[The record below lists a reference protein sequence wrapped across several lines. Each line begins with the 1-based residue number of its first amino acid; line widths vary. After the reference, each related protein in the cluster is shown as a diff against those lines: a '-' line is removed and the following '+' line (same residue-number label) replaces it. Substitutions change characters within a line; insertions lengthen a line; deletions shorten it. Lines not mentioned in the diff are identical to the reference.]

1 MYDGGEWH
9 SAKTERQHPPWL
21 RASPQFSGSY
31 SFWVSES
38 RGVVREEWLI
48 FLSLP
53 PSLSSLLPPSP
64 FFLSFFSLF
73 QVPSRNLCCSTLIE
87 WGQGSNLNPKPD
99 FLISRPPAQQLSWNF
114 PSSVFVLNPPP
125 NFMHSYFLIYFF
137 TWVDCVCQSV
147 LRNDAWVV

>member
-1 MYDGGEWH
+1 MYLLLAFPKIFKNFLKGLITISH
-9 SAKTERQHPPWL
+9 
-21 RASPQFSGSY
+21 
-31 SFWVSES
+31 
-38 RGVVREEWLI
+38 VVKCTKEFFFFI
-48 FLSLP
+48 FLLP
-53 PSLSSLLPPSP
+53 RSFPPFFLPPSP